1 MWNSS
6 YKTIFLK
13 KGQAYQFVL
22 MCWIQ
27 ENQNYDGVT
36 SSQGNWIKNNLPL
49 EKILPP
55 LRIFHFH
62 FILKFAPQKFSDF
75 VS

>member
-1 MWNSS
+1 
-6 YKTIFLK
+6 
-13 KGQAYQFVL
+13 